1 MNSGAPLRGHR
12 SAVRNASDVDAMSD
26 PISAYHALLSDDQLA
41 ADSQGM
47 LDEQL
52 RRQGLVF
59 GGRPLCTVLRPRLT
73 NHARHA
79 WLQQRVR
86 VLMRVFAKTYAAAIA
101 SEEFRRQFML
111 TEWEETLV
119 RDDPGIRNPSPTSR
133 LDTFIIDH
141 ASEMKLTE
149 YNAETPA
156 GAAYGD
162 ALSDAFIDL
171 PLMRQFARAYEVS
184 PMPARHGVLHV
195 LLATYEEWLGRR
207 ELPRIA
213 IVDWPDVPTVTEFE
227 MYRDFFHSRGISC
240 VIADPRHAEYQNGR
254 LSFDGEPVDLI
265 YKRVLITELVDQCG
279 LDSPMVRAV
288 RDRVVCMAN
297 GFRSKILHK
306 KASLAV
312 LSDERNASLFD
323 GGELEAIV
331 AHIPWTRTVIE
342 RTTAF
347 GGRDVDLIPFI
358 AEHRDQLVLKP
369 NDDYGGAGIT
379 LGWTV
384 DDATWREATA
394 RALASPHI
402 VQERVRIPYESYP
415 SVVDGTVHFAER
427 MLDTAPFV
435 SYGEYMEGY
444 LTRLSTAAL
453 LNVTAGGGSTVP
465 SFLVEKR

>member
-1 MNSGAPLRGHR
+1 MEHGVHGKSSLTDRIPRRCELMR
-12 SAVRNASDVDAMSD
+12 DA
-26 PISAYHALLSDDQLA
+26 IATYHELLSDDQLA

-52 RRQGLVF
+52 RRHGLVF

-73 NHARHA
+73 DHARHA
-79 WLQQRVR
+79 WLQRRVGA
-86 VLMRVFAKTYAAAIA
+86 LMRVFAKTFAAAV
-101 SEEFRRQFML
+101 SSPEFRKQFML
-111 TEWEETLV
+111 ADWEETLV

-133 LDTFIIDH
+133 LDTFIIDTD
-141 ASEMKLTE
+141 AEMKLTE

-171 PLMRQFARAYEVS
+171 PIMRAFARQYEVS
-184 PMPARHGVLHV
+184 PIPSRHGVLHV

-213 IVDWPDVPTVTEFE
+213 IVDWPDVPTVTEFQ
-227 MYRDFFHSRGISC
+227 MYCEYFRSRGIDC
-240 VIADPRHAEYQNGR
+240 VIANPREAEYTNGR
-254 LSFDGEPVDLI
+254 LSFEGQPVDLI
-265 YKRVLITELVDQCG
+265 YKRVLIHELVEQCG
-279 LDSPMVRAV
+279 LDTPMVRAV
-288 RDRVVCMAN
+288 RDRAVCMAN
-297 GFRSKILHK
+297 GFRCKMLHK

-312 LSDERNASLFD
+312 LSDERNAHLFD
-323 GGELEAIV
+323 ADEQAAID
-331 AHIPWTRTVIE
+331 AHIPWTRTVTE
-342 RTTAF
+342 RKTRF
-347 GGRDVDLIPFI
+347 RGREVDLVPFMI
-358 AEHRDQLVLKP
+358 DERDQLVLKP

-384 DDATWREATA
+384 DDATWREAVA
-394 RALASPHI
+394 RALAAPHI
-402 VQERVRIPYESYP
+402 VQERVRIPYEPYP
-415 SVVDGTVHFAER
+415 SLVDGTMHIVDR

-465 SFLVEKR
+465 TFLVEKR

>member
-1 MNSGAPLRGHR
+1 MT
-12 SAVRNASDVDAMSD
+12 DA
-26 PISAYHALLSDDQLA
+26 ISAYHDLLSDDQLA

-47 LDEQL
+47 LNDLLESH
-52 RRQGLVF
+52 GLVF

-73 NHARHA
+73 NHERHT

-86 VLMRVFAKTYAAAIA
+86 LLMRVFAKTYDAAVRDPA
-101 SEEFRRQFML
+101 FRRQFML
-111 TEWEETLV
+111 TDWEETLV
-119 RDDPGIRNPSPTSR
+119 QDDPGYRNPSPTSR
-133 LDTFIIDH
+133 LDTFIID
-141 ASEMKLTE
+141 ADAEMKLTE

-162 ALSDAFIDL
+162 ALTDAFIDL
-171 PLMRQFARAYEVS
+171 PVMRAFARQYEIS
-184 PMPARHGVLHV
+184 PIPARQGILHV

-227 MYRDFFHSRGISC
+227 MFREYFHSRGIDC
-240 VIADPRHAEYQNGR
+240 VIANPREAEYRNGR
-254 LSFDGEPVDLI
+254 LSFGDDEPVDFI
-265 YKRVLITELVDQCG
+265 YKRVLIHELVEQCG
-279 LDSPMVRAV
+279 IDSPIVRAV
-288 RDRVVCMAN
+288 RERAVCMAN
-297 GFRSKILHK
+297 GFRCKMLHK

-312 LSDERNASLFD
+312 LSDERNEHLFNT
-323 GGELEAIV
+323 EERSAIA
-331 AHIPWTRTVIE
+331 AHIPWTRTVTE
-342 RTTAF
+342 RKTRVE
-347 GGRDVDLIPFI
+347 GLDVDLVSFI
-358 AEHRDQLVLKP
+358 RAHREQLVLKP

-384 DDATWREATA
+384 DGATWDAAIA
-394 RALASPHI
+394 RALSAPHI
-402 VQERVRIPYESYP
+402 VQQRVRIPYEPYP
-415 SVVDGTVHFAER
+415 SLVNGSVQIVER

>member
-1 MNSGAPLRGHR
+1 MR
-12 SAVRNASDVDAMSD
+12 DV
-26 PISAYHALLSDDQLA
+26 IRAYHDLLSNEQLA

-47 LDEQL
+47 MDDLQG
-52 RRQGLVF
+52 RQGLVF

-79 WLQQRVR
+79 WLQGRVR
-86 VLMRVFAKTYAAAIA
+86 LLMRVFGKTYDAAIA
-101 SEEFRRQFML
+101 SPEFRRQFL
-111 TEWEETLV
+111 LADWEETLV

-133 LDTFIIDH
+133 LDTFIIDDDD
-141 ASEMKLTE
+141 EMKLTE

-162 ALSDAFIDL
+162 ALTDAFIDL
-171 PLMRQFARAYEVS
+171 PVMRAFARTYAVS
-184 PMPARHGVLHV
+184 PIPSRHGVLHV

-227 MYRDFFHSRGISC
+227 MYRDYFHSRGIEC
-240 VIADPRHAEYQNGR
+240 VIADPRTAEYRNGR
-254 LSFDGEPVDLI
+254 LSFGDDEPVDLI
-265 YKRVLITELVDQCG
+265 YKRVLIHELVEQCG

-288 RDRVVCMAN
+288 RDRAVCMAN
-297 GFRSKILHK
+297 GFRCKMLHK

-312 LSDERNASLFD
+312 LSDERNAHLFD
-323 GGELEAIV
+323 GEERAAIT
-331 AHIPWTRTVIE
+331 AHVPWTRTVVE
-342 RTTAF
+342 RTTQF
-347 GGRDVDLIPFI
+347 EGREIDLIPFMTK
-358 AEHRDQLVLKP
+358 ERERLVLKP

-384 DDATWREATA
+384 DDATWTDAIA
-394 RALASPHI
+394 RALAAPHI
-402 VQERVRIPYESYP
+402 VQERVRIPYEPYP
-415 SVVDGTVHFAER
+415 SLVDGSVHIVDR

>member
-1 MNSGAPLRGHR
+1 MR
-12 SAVRNASDVDAMSD
+12 DA
-26 PISAYHALLSDDQLA
+26 IAAYHDLLSDDQLA
-41 ADSQGM
+41 SDSQAM
-47 LDEQL
+47 LDDQL
-52 RRQGLVF
+52 TRDGLVF

-73 NHARHA
+73 NHDRHA

-86 VLMRVFAKTYAAAIA
+86 MLMRVFAKTYEAAVA
-101 SEEFRRQFML
+101 SAEFRRQFML
-111 TEWEETLV
+111 ADWEETLV
-119 RDDPGIRNPSPTSR
+119 SVDPGIRNPSPTSR
-133 LDTFIIDH
+133 LDTFIIDDDG
-141 ASEMKLTE
+141 EMKLTE

-162 ALSDAFIDL
+162 ALADAFIDL
-171 PLMRQFARAYEVS
+171 PVMRAFARRYEVS
-184 PMPARHGVLHV
+184 PIPARQGILHV

-227 MYRDFFHSRGISC
+227 MYREYFHSRGIDC
-240 VIADPRHAEYQNGR
+240 VIADPREAEYRNGR
-254 LSFDGEPVDLI
+254 LSFADGDPIDLI
-265 YKRVLITELVDQCG
+265 YKRVLIHELVDQCG
-279 LDSPMVRAV
+279 IDSPIVRAV
-288 RDRVVCMAN
+288 RDRTVCMAN
-297 GFRSKILHK
+297 GFRCKMLHK

-312 LSDERNASLFD
+312 LSDEENSHLFD
-323 GGELEAIV
+323 ADERAAID
-331 AHIPWTRTVIE
+331 AHVPWTRTVIE
-342 RTTAF
+342 RKTRF
-347 GGRDVDLIPFI
+347 DGKEVDLLPFI
-358 AEHRDQLVLKP
+358 AAHRERLVLKP

-384 DDATWREATA
+384 DESSWTDAIT
-394 RALASPHI
+394 RALGAPHI
-402 VQERVRIPYESYP
+402 VQERVRIPYEPYP
-415 SVVDGTVHFAER
+415 SLVDGTVQIVDR

>member
-1 MNSGAPLRGHR
+1 MR
-12 SAVRNASDVDAMSD
+12 DA
-26 PISAYHALLSDDQLA
+26 IAAYHDLLSDPQLA

-47 LDEQL
+47 LDDL
-52 RRQGLVF
+52 LGRQGLVF

-73 NHARHA
+73 NHARHS
-79 WLQQRVR
+79 WLQGRVR

-101 SEEFRRQFML
+101 SADFRRQFML
-111 TEWEETLV
+111 TDWEETLV
-119 RDDPGIRNPSPTSR
+119 QDDPGIRNPSPTSR
-133 LDTFIIDH
+133 LDTFIIDDDD
-141 ASEMKLTE
+141 EMKLTE

-162 ALSDAFIDL
+162 ALNDAFIDL
-171 PLMRQFARAYEVS
+171 PVVRAFARKYEVM
-184 PMPARHGVLHV
+184 PIPARSSVLHV

-227 MYRDFFHSRGISC
+227 MYRDYFHSRGIEC
-240 VIADPRHAEYQNGR
+240 EIANPRDAEYRNGR
-254 LSFDGEPVDLI
+254 LSFGDGEPVDLI
-265 YKRVLITELVDQCG
+265 YKRVLIHELVEQCG
-279 LDSPMVRAV
+279 LDSPMVQAV
-288 RDRVVCMAN
+288 RDRAVCMAN
-297 GFRSKILHK
+297 GFRCKILHK
-306 KASLAV
+306 KASLAA
-312 LSDERNASLFD
+312 LSDERNAHLFD
-323 GGELEAIV
+323 ATERAAID

-342 RTTAF
+342 RQTSF
-347 GGRDVDLIPFI
+347 GGRQVDLVAFME
-358 AEHRDQLVLKP
+358 EHRERLVLKP

-384 DDATWREATA
+384 DDATWREAIA
-394 RALASPHI
+394 KALSAPHI
-402 VQERVRIPYESYP
+402 VQERVRIPYEPYP
-415 SVVDGTVHFAER
+415 SMVDGTIQIVDR

-453 LNVTAGGGSTVP
+453 LNVTAGGGSSVP

>member
-1 MNSGAPLRGHR
+1 M
-12 SAVRNASDVDAMSD
+12 VDA
-26 PISAYHALLSDDQLA
+26 ISAYHELLTDDQLA

-47 LDEQL
+47 LDEMQ
-52 RRQGLVF
+52 RGKGLIF

-73 NHARHA
+73 TAASHA
-79 WLQQRVR
+79 WLQGRVR
-86 VLMRVFAKTYAAAIA
+86 LLMRVFAKTYAAAIA
-101 SEEFRRQFML
+101 SRQFRQQFML
-111 TEWEETLV
+111 TDWEETLV
-119 RDDPGIRNPSPTSR
+119 ADDPGIRNPSPTSR
-133 LDTFIIDH
+133 LDTFIIDEDR
-141 ASEMKLTE
+141 EMKLTE

-171 PLMRQFARAYEVS
+171 PVMRAFARQYEIS
-184 PMPARHGVLHV
+184 PIPSRQGILHV

-227 MYRDFFHSRGISC
+227 MYRDYFHSRGIDC
-240 VIADPRHAEYQNGR
+240 VIADPREADYRNGR
-254 LSFDGEPVDLI
+254 LSFGDDEPVDLI
-265 YKRVLITELVDQCG
+265 YKRVLIHELVDQCG
-279 LDSPMVRAV
+279 LESPMVRAV
-288 RDRVVCMAN
+288 RDRAVCMAN
-297 GFRSKILHK
+297 GFRCKMLHK

-312 LSDERNASLFD
+312 LSDEQNASLFD
-323 GGELEAIV
+323 NDERAAID
-331 AHIPWTRTVIE
+331 AHVPWTRTVAE
-342 RTTAF
+342 RKTQF
-347 GGRDVDLIPFI
+347 EGRDVDLVPFMT
-358 AEHRDQLVLKP
+358 EHREQLVLKP

-384 DDATWREATA
+384 DDAAWADAIA
-394 RALASPHI
+394 RALAAPHI
-402 VQERVRIPYESYP
+402 VQQRVRIPYEPYP
-415 SVVDGTVHFAER
+415 SMVDGQVQVVDR

-453 LNVTAGGGSTVP
+453 LNVTAGGGSSVP

>member
-1 MNSGAPLRGHR
+1 ML
-12 SAVRNASDVDAMSD
+12 DA
-26 PISAYHALLSDDQLA
+26 IAAYHDLLSDPQLA

-47 LDEQL
+47 LNDLQS
-52 RRQGLVF
+52 RQGLVF

-79 WLQQRVR
+79 WLQGRVR
-86 VLMRVFAKTYAAAIA
+86 LLMRVFAKAYVAAIA
-101 SEEFRRQFML
+101 SPDFRRQFL
-111 TEWEETLV
+111 LADWEETLV
-119 RDDPGIRNPSPTSR
+119 QDDPGIRNPSPTSR
-133 LDTFIIDH
+133 LDTFIIDDDENGH
-141 ASEMKLTE
+141 EMKLTE

-162 ALSDAFIDL
+162 ALNDAFIDL
-171 PLMRQFARAYEVS
+171 PVMRAFARQYDVAPIAS
-184 PMPARHGVLHV
+184 RHGVLHV

-227 MYRDFFHSRGISC
+227 MYRDYFHSRGIEC
-240 VIADPRHAEYQNGR
+240 EIVNPRDAEYRNGR
-254 LSFDGEPVDLI
+254 LSFGDGDPIDLI
-265 YKRVLITELVDQCG
+265 YKRVLIHELVEQCG
-279 LDSPMVRAV
+279 IDSPMVRAV
-288 RDRVVCMAN
+288 RDRAVCMAN
-297 GFRSKILHK
+297 GFRCKMLHK

-312 LSDERNASLFD
+312 LSDERNAGLFD
-323 GGELEAIV
+323 AAERGAID
-331 AHIPWTRTVIE
+331 AHVPWTRTVME
-342 RTTAF
+342 RSTRF
-347 GGRDVDLIPFI
+347 EGRDVDLVPFMT
-358 AEHRDQLVLKP
+358 AHRERLVLKP

-384 DDATWREATA
+384 DDATWADAIA
-394 RALASPHI
+394 RALAAPHI
-402 VQERVRIPYESYP
+402 VQERVRIPYEPYP
-415 SVVDGTVHFAER
+415 SLVDGTVQVVDR

-453 LNVTAGGGSTVP
+453 LNVTAGGGSSVP

>member
-1 MNSGAPLRGHR
+1 MR
-12 SAVRNASDVDAMSD
+12 DV
-26 PISAYHALLSDDQLA
+26 IRAYHDLLSDEQLA

-47 LDEQL
+47 MDDLL
-52 RRQGLVF
+52 GRQGLVF

-79 WLQQRVR
+79 WLQSRVR
-86 VLMRVFAKTYAAAIA
+86 LLMRVFGKAYDAAIA
-101 SEEFRRQFML
+101 SAEFRRQFL
-111 TEWEETLV
+111 LADWEETLV
-119 RDDPGIRNPSPTSR
+119 HDDPGIRNPSPTSR
-133 LDTFIIDH
+133 LDTFIIDDDD
-141 ASEMKLTE
+141 EMKLTE

-162 ALSDAFIDL
+162 ALTDAFIDL
-171 PLMRQFARAYEVS
+171 PVMRAFARTYEVS
-184 PMPARHGVLHV
+184 PIPSRHGVLHV

-227 MYRDFFHSRGISC
+227 MYRDYFHSRGIEC
-240 VIADPRHAEYQNGR
+240 VIADPRTAEYRNGR
-254 LSFDGEPVDLI
+254 LSFGDDEPVDLI
-265 YKRVLITELVDQCG
+265 YKRVLIHELVQQCG
-279 LDSPMVRAV
+279 IDSPMVRAV
-288 RDRVVCMAN
+288 RDRAVCMAN
-297 GFRSKILHK
+297 GFRCKMLHK

-312 LSDERNASLFD
+312 LSDERNAHLFD
-323 GGELEAIV
+323 GDERAAIA
-331 AHIPWTRTVIE
+331 AHVPWTRTVVE
-342 RTTAF
+342 RTTQF
-347 GGRDVDLIPFI
+347 EGREIDLIPFM
-358 AEHRDQLVLKP
+358 AKERERLVLKP

-384 DDATWREATA
+384 DDATWGGAIA
-394 RALASPHI
+394 RALAAPHI
-402 VQERVRIPYESYP
+402 VQERVRIPYEPYP
-415 SVVDGTVHFAER
+415 SLVDGSVHIVDR

>member
-1 MNSGAPLRGHR
+1 MKHAI
-12 SAVRNASDVDAMSD
+12 A
-26 PISAYHALLSDDQLA
+26 AYHELLTDDQLA

-47 LDEQL
+47 LNDL
-52 RRQGLVF
+52 LDRQGLVF

-73 NHARHA
+73 NHQRHT
-79 WLQQRVR
+79 WLQHRVR
-86 VLMRVFAKTYAAAIA
+86 LLMRVFAKAYDAAVADA
-101 SEEFRRQFML
+101 GFRRQFML
-111 TEWEETLV
+111 ADWEEMLV
-119 RDDPGIRNPSPTSR
+119 RDDPGIHNPSPTSR
-133 LDTFIIDH
+133 LDTFIIDDD
-141 ASEMKLTE
+141 AEMKLTE

-162 ALSDAFIDL
+162 ALADAFIDL
-171 PLMRQFARAYEVS
+171 PVMRAFARRYEIS
-184 PMPARHGVLHV
+184 PIPARHGILHV

-227 MYRDFFHSRGISC
+227 MYRDYFHSRGIDC
-240 VIADPRHAEYQNGR
+240 VIADPREAEYRNGR
-254 LSFDGEPVDLI
+254 LSFGDSEPVDFV
-265 YKRVLITELVDQCG
+265 YKRVLIHELVDQCG
-279 LDSPMVRAV
+279 IDSPMVQAV
-288 RDRVVCMAN
+288 RDGAVCMAN
-297 GFRSKILHK
+297 GFRCKMLHK

-312 LSDERNASLFD
+312 LSDEQNAHLFD
-323 GGELEAIV
+323 VEERAAID
-331 AHIPWTRTVIE
+331 AHVPWTRTVIE
-342 RTTAF
+342 RKTRYN
-347 GGRDVDLIPFI
+347 GKEVDLLPFI
-358 AEHRDQLVLKP
+358 REHREQLVLKP

-384 DDATWREATA
+384 DGAAWGDAIA
-394 RALASPHI
+394 RALAAPHI
-402 VQERVRIPYESYP
+402 VQERVRIPYEPYP
-415 SVVDGTVHFAER
+415 SMVEGSVQVVER

>member
-1 MNSGAPLRGHR
+1 MF
-12 SAVRNASDVDAMSD
+12 DA
-26 PISAYHALLSDDQLA
+26 ISVYHDFLADDQLA

-47 LDEQL
+47 LNDQL
-52 RRQGLVF
+52 ERHGLVF

-73 NHARHA
+73 SHDRHA
-79 WLQQRVR
+79 WLQGRVR
-86 VLMRVFAKTYAAAIA
+86 LLMRVFAKTYDAAIA
-101 SEEFRRQFML
+101 SAAFRRQFML
-111 TEWEETLV
+111 ADWEESLV
-119 RDDPGIRNPSPTSR
+119 LDDPGTRNPSPTSR
-133 LDTFIIDH
+133 LDTFIID
-141 ASEMKLTE
+141 ADREMKLTE

-171 PLMRQFARAYEVS
+171 PIMRAFARRYEIS
-184 PMPARHGVLHV
+184 PIPARQGILHV

-227 MYRDFFHSRGISC
+227 MYRDYFQSRGIDC
-240 VIADPRHAEYQNGR
+240 VIADPREAVYRNGR
-254 LSFDGEPVDLI
+254 LSFGEGEPVDFV
-265 YKRVLITELVDQCG
+265 YKRVLIHELVEQCG
-279 LDSPMVRAV
+279 IDSPMVRAV
-288 RDRVVCMAN
+288 RDRAVCMAN
-297 GFRSKILHK
+297 GFRCKMLHK

-312 LSDERNASLFD
+312 LSDEQNAHLFTT
-323 GGELEAIV
+323 EEQAAID
-331 AHIPWTRTVIE
+331 AHIPWTRTVVE
-342 RTTAF
+342 RMTRF
-347 GGRDVDLIPFI
+347 EGKDVDLVPFI
-358 AEHRDQLVLKP
+358 AKHRERLVLKP

-384 DDATWREATA
+384 DDVTWREAIA
-394 RALASPHI
+394 RALGAPHI
-402 VQERVRIPYESYP
+402 VQERVRIPYEPYP
-415 SVVDGTVHFAER
+415 SLVEGTVQIVDR

-465 SFLVEKR
+465 SFLVERR